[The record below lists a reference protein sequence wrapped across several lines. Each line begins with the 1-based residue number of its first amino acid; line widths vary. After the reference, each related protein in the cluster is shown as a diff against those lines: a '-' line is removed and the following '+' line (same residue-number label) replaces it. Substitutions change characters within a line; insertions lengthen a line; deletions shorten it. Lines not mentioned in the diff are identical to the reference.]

1 MSHPTAPSKTRLTRE
16 EFIAF
21 QALPENAD
29 KWFEF
34 IDGEIYSHGVIYGDS
49 ASMPTGLHLHSWVIS
64 RLMELLILFV
74 SPKGLGRVYS
84 DGTGYDLP
92 SGDSLI
98 PDVSFIIAERIPD
111 FSGRIAI
118 APDLAVE
125 VISPSNT
132 FAEMRRKIELY
143 LSNGTS
149 RVWMIYPDER
159 VIEIY
164 QTLPDGRLASLRLHE
179 DDTLNDADFLP
190 DFSVRVSD
198 LFPKG

>member
-1 MSHPTAPSKTRLTRE
+1 MSHPTPPTKTRLTRE

-21 QALPENAD
+21 QALPENAE

-34 IDGEIYSHGVIYGDS
+34 IDGEIYDVTPPSHR
-49 ASMPTGLHLHSWVIS
+49 HSRIVS
-64 RLMELLILFV
+64 LLFKLLVNFADTHQ
-74 SPKGLGRVYS
+74 LGEVFG
-84 DGTGYDLP
+84 DGTGYELP
-92 SGDSLI
+92 NGSTLM
-98 PDVSFIIAERIPD
+98 PDVSFVSLDRMPPIDSPLEL
-111 FSGRIAI
+111 

-143 LSNGTS
+143 LSNGSS

-159 VIEIY
+159 VVEIY
-164 QTLPDGRLASLRLHE
+164 QTLSDGRFAALRLHE
-179 DDTLNDADFLP
+179 GDTLNDADFLP
-190 DFSVRVSD
+190 NFSVRVSE